1 MSITYNPITN
11 FTAKDTMSNTN
22 PSKVLSGV
30 PFDVEFNAISAA
42 FQLSAPTLNP
52 SFTGTVTTPALS
64 VTGEAT
70 VGTLNGSDSS
80 TWDSAAN
87 TVTAGAA
94 SWDEAYG
101 WGDHGVEGYAT
112 ETFVTS
118 QGYITAGETSD
129 TTYSAGTN
137 LNLVGTTF
145 NLNDDLVDL
154 TAVDSVE
161 INNLGEI
168 AIDPSANLTKWSI
181 VANEDKL
188 YINRGN
194 QTLLKLESNG
204 NLTVSGNVTAY
215 GTP

>member
-11 FTAKDTMSNTN
+11 FTAKDTMGNSN

-30 PFDVEFNAISAA
+30 PFDAEFNAISAA

-80 TWDSAAN
+80 TWDSAAT

-94 SWDEAYG
+94 SWDTAYG

-118 QGYITAGETSD
+118 QGYITAGDTSD
-129 TTYSAGTN
+129 TTYTAGLNLTLSGTEFSLNTVLTN
-137 LNLVGTTF
+137 LTAADAVSINNITEV
-145 NLNDDLVDL
+145 
-154 TAVDSVE
+154 AVDP
-161 INNLGEI
+161 N
-168 AIDPSANLTKWSI
+168 ANLTTYYIS
-181 VANEDKL
+181 AREDKL
-188 YINRGN
+188 TVSRGN
-194 QTLLKLESNG
+194 TVLLELTSSG
-204 NLTVSGNVTAY
+204 DLTVAGNITAY
-215 GTP
+215 GAP